1 MRRIQEIEIEL
12 PQIVLERADAAYA
25 QIRQQAAQESPAG
38 RRVRSFPRAA
48 GILLAVVILS
58 ATAVSAAAVGIMGY
72 RRYLAERMTDIG
84 TEELGHLEMVA
95 GQGSVQAEFNRGLT
109 AREQSVYEQLTREYE
124 EDGKYPAGQ
133 LHELA
138 EEENYSGTGVAVR
151 STPGEEYGCLIYL
164 PSTTVTEEEWLEV
177 IEYVHKLDYSI
188 QEKIWQQKYS
198 EVSYFDRYEQMSDA
212 EIDELYAMLSS
223 APVDVWGGDS
233 RDLTPEEQTRYEEWT
248 EKYEQENA
256 YTETTITVITFPEE
270 YDGQELVYC
279 IADAQFYYPERSLT
293 DEELLQLID
302 LEHKNLYIY
311 ERIQRE
317 IVSGQYRPGEKLPS
331 VRDLATVA
339 AVNPNTMQKAFA
351 ELERSGLIVTQRT
364 SGRTVT
370 EDTELIKN
378 TREQLAAGH
387 VRNFINNMQELG
399 YQREE
404 IRNLFDKVQA

>member
-25 QIRQQAAQESPAG
+25 QIRQQAVQEKSRTAGVSGNGCRQGQIHDKLLDRRSRKNRQTTG
-38 RRVRSFPRAA
+38 RRFPRAA

-58 ATAVSAAAVGIMGY
+58 VTAVSATAAGIMGY

-95 GQGSVQAEFNRGLT
+95 GQGSVQAEFNRELT

-124 EDGKYPAGQ
+124 ADGKYPAGQ

-138 EEENYSGTGVAVR
+138 EEENYSGSGVAVR

-164 PSTTVTEEEWLEV
+164 PNTTLTEEEWLEI

-198 EVSYFDRYEQMSDA
+198 DLSYFDRYEQMSDA

-223 APVDVWGGDS
+223 APVDLWGVDS
-233 RDLTPEEQTRYEEWT
+233 RDLTPEEQIRYEEWT

-256 YTETTITVITFPEE
+256 YTETTITVITFPKE
-270 YDGQELVYC
+270 YDGQELAYC
-279 IADAQFYYPERSLT
+279 IADAQFYYPERALT
-293 DEELLQLID
+293 DDELLQLID

-317 IVSGQYRPGEKLPS
+317 IDRGERAGWPEIY
-331 VRDLATVA
+331 D
-339 AVNPNTMQKAFA
+339 
-351 ELERSGLIVTQRT
+351 IQR
-364 SGRTVT
+364 
-370 EDTELIKN
+370 
-378 TREQLAAGH
+378 
-387 VRNFINNMQELG
+387 
-399 YQREE
+399 
-404 IRNLFDKVQA
+404 

>member
-1 MRRIQEIEIEL
+1 MRPMNEIEIEL
-12 PQIVLERADAAYA
+12 PQIVLDRADAAYV
-25 QIRQQAAQESPAG
+25 QIRQQAAQEKQLTG
-38 RRVRSFPRAA
+38 KRFPRAA

-58 ATAVSAAAVGIMGY
+58 VTAVSATAAGIMGY

-95 GQGSVQAEFNRGLT
+95 GQGSVQAEFNRELT

-138 EEENYSGTGVAVR
+138 EEENYSGTGVAAR

-164 PSTTVTEEEWLEV
+164 PDTTVTEEEWLEV

-256 YTETTITVITFPEE
+256 YTETTIAVITFPEE

-279 IADAQFYYPERSLT
+279 IADA
-293 DEELLQLID
+293 
-302 LEHKNLYIY
+302 
-311 ERIQRE
+311 
-317 IVSGQYRPGEKLPS
+317 
-331 VRDLATVA
+331 
-339 AVNPNTMQKAFA
+339 
-351 ELERSGLIVTQRT
+351 
-364 SGRTVT
+364 
-370 EDTELIKN
+370 
-378 TREQLAAGH
+378 
-387 VRNFINNMQELG
+387 
-399 YQREE
+399 
-404 IRNLFDKVQA
+404 

>member
-1 MRRIQEIEIEL
+1 MRQTQWRSRTVNGKVPQRTEEKEMLRRMDEIEVKL

-25 QIRQQAAQESPAG
+25 QIRQQAVQEQRQTAG
-38 RRVRSFPRAA
+38 VSGNGCRQGQAPGKLLDRRSRKIWQSTGKRFPRAA

-58 ATAVSAAAVGIMGY
+58 ITAVSATAAGIMGY

-95 GQGSVQAEFNRGLT
+95 GQGSVQAEFNRELT

-248 EKYEQENA
+248 EKYEQENV

-311 ERIQRE
+311 EWIQRE
-317 IVSGQYRPGEKLPS
+317 IERGEQTGWPAK
-331 VRDLATVA
+331 
-339 AVNPNTMQKAFA
+339 
-351 ELERSGLIVTQRT
+351 
-364 SGRTVT
+364 
-370 EDTELIKN
+370 
-378 TREQLAAGH
+378 
-387 VRNFINNMQELG
+387 
-399 YQREE
+399 
-404 IRNLFDKVQA
+404 

>member
-1 MRRIQEIEIEL
+1 M
-12 PQIVLERADAAYA
+12 
-25 QIRQQAAQESPAG
+25 
-38 RRVRSFPRAA
+38 
-48 GILLAVVILS
+48 
-58 ATAVSAAAVGIMGY
+58 
-72 RRYLAERMTDIG
+72 
-84 TEELGHLEMVA
+84 
-95 GQGSVQAEFNRGLT
+95 
-109 AREQSVYEQLTREYE
+109 TREYE
-124 EDGKYPAGQ
+124 EDGKYPTGQ
-133 LHELA
+133 IRELTGD
-138 EEENYSGTGVAVR
+138 ENYSGSGVAVR

-164 PSTTVTEEEWLEV
+164 PNTTLTEEEWLEI

-198 EVSYFDRYEQMSDA
+198 EMSYFDRYEQMSDA

-317 IVSGQYRPGEKLPS
+317 IERGERAGWPETY
-331 VRDLATVA
+331 D
-339 AVNPNTMQKAFA
+339 
-351 ELERSGLIVTQRT
+351 IQR
-364 SGRTVT
+364 
-370 EDTELIKN
+370 K
-378 TREQLAAGH
+378 
-387 VRNFINNMQELG
+387 
-399 YQREE
+399 
-404 IRNLFDKVQA
+404 

>member
-25 QIRQQAAQESPAG
+25 QIRQQAVQEKSRTAGVSGNGCRQGQIHDKLLDRRSRKNRQTTG
-38 RRVRSFPRAA
+38 RRFPRAA
-48 GILLAVVILS
+48 GILLAVIILS
-58 ATAVSAAAVGIMGY
+58 FTAVSATAAGIMGY

-95 GQGSVQAEFNRGLT
+95 EQGNISAEFNRELT

-124 EDGKYPAGQ
+124 EDGKYPTGQ
-133 LHELA
+133 IRELTGD
-138 EEENYSGTGVAVR
+138 ENYSGSGVAVR

-164 PSTTVTEEEWLEV
+164 PNTTLTEEEWLEI

-223 APVDVWGGDS
+223 APVDLWGVDS
-233 RDLTPEEQTRYEEWT
+233 RDLTPEEQIRYEEWT

-317 IVSGQYRPGEKLPS
+317 IDRGERAGWPEIY
-331 VRDLATVA
+331 D
-339 AVNPNTMQKAFA
+339 
-351 ELERSGLIVTQRT
+351 IQR
-364 SGRTVT
+364 
-370 EDTELIKN
+370 
-378 TREQLAAGH
+378 
-387 VRNFINNMQELG
+387 
-399 YQREE
+399 
-404 IRNLFDKVQA
+404 

>member
-12 PQIVLERADAAYA
+12 PQIVQDHADAAYA
-25 QIRQQAAQESPAG
+25 QIRQQASQEKQPAG

-48 GILLAVVILS
+48 GILLAVGILS
-58 ATAVSAAAVGIMGY
+58 VTAVSATAAGIMGY

-95 GQGSVQAEFNRGLT
+95 GQGSVQAEFNRELT

-164 PSTTVTEEEWLEV
+164 PNTTVTEEEWLEV
-177 IEYVHKLDYSI
+177 IEYVHKLDYGM

-198 EVSYFDRYEQMSDA
+198 DLSYFDRYEQMTDA
-212 EIDELYAMLSS
+212 EIDELYARLAS
-223 APVDVWGGDS
+223 APVDVWGRDS
-233 RDLTPEEQTRYEEWT
+233 RELTAEEQIRYEKWT
-248 EKYEQENA
+248 EKYEGENV
-256 YTETTITVITFPEE
+256 YTDTPLTVITYPEE
-270 YDGQELVYC
+270 YDGQGLAYC
-279 IADAQFYYPERSLT
+279 IADAQFYYPERALT

-311 ERIQRE
+311 EWIQRE
-317 IVSGQYRPGEKLPS
+317 IERGEQTGWPAK
-331 VRDLATVA
+331 
-339 AVNPNTMQKAFA
+339 
-351 ELERSGLIVTQRT
+351 
-364 SGRTVT
+364 
-370 EDTELIKN
+370 
-378 TREQLAAGH
+378 
-387 VRNFINNMQELG
+387 
-399 YQREE
+399 
-404 IRNLFDKVQA
+404 